1 MALIKECRELARLTK
16 QANGLR
22 QKSSA
27 ALQKK
32 ESPGRSN
39 NLMRSMDSLDELEE
53 SDLEGSKG
61 SILSGSPRSASTP
74 SVSDDE
80 EQKKVEKHDLDKSCD
95 SYGVR
100 IEKSSESEISDG
112 IPEPV
117 DNAGPRKR

>member
-1 MALIKECRELARLTK
+1 MY
-16 QANGLR
+16 
-22 QKSSA
+22 
-27 ALQKK
+27 QKK
-32 ESPGRSN
+32 IENHNKRRN
-39 NLMRSMDSLDELEE
+39 
-53 SDLEGSKG
+53 
-61 SILSGSPRSASTP
+61 
-74 SVSDDE
+74 DE